1 MMPVK
6 RYMAMTLIAIACS
19 FHGFAQCTIEN
30 TSFNAGESL
39 TYDLYYN
46 WHFIWVKAGIAD
58 MTTTKTTYKNKDA
71 YRCHLITRG
80 NNKLDDYFVLRDTLL
95 CYTGL
100 DIQPMYFRK
109 GAREGKRYTIDEV
122 FYDFSD
128 GKCNL
133 RQIYTDKHGERHYH
147 NESSGECSFDMISML
162 MRARSFD
169 PTGWTKGHTVYFRM
183 ADGDD
188 VKDCKLLFRGRE
200 KFKMDGTKEEF
211 NCLVLSFLEK
221 EGKKYKEIVRFY
233 VTDDKNHLPLRLDLY
248 LRFGSAKAF
257 LTKYKNVRNP
267 LTSRIKKGKS

>member
-1 MMPVK
+1 MIRKHIFIVALLS
-6 RYMAMTLIAIACS
+6 AMCCL
-19 FHGFAQCTIEN
+19 HVNAQCTIEN
-30 TSFNAGESL
+30 TAFNAGESL

-46 WHFIWVKAGIAD
+46 WHFIWVKAGVAD
-58 MTTTKTTYKNKDA
+58 MTTIQTKYKNKDA

-100 DIQPMYFRK
+100 NIQPMYFRK
-109 GAREGKRYTIDEV
+109 GAREGKRYTVDEV
-122 FYDFSD
+122 FYDFND

-133 RQIYTDKHGERHYH
+133 RQIYTDKHGNHHY
-147 NESSGECSFDMISML
+147 NNPSSSECVFDMMSML

-169 PTGWTKGHTVYFRM
+169 PKDWEKGHVVLFNM

-188 VKDCKLLFRGRE
+188 VKECKLLYRGKE

-221 EGKKYKEIVRFY
+221 EDKKFKEIVRFY

-257 LTKYKNVRNP
+257 LSKYKNVRNP
-267 LTSRIKKGKS
+267 LTSKITKSKK